1 MDSIKKEVYL
11 TLVITF
17 LVAMEYKINILLDLH

>member
-1 MDSIKKEVYL
+1 MCKYFVVTPLVLKVYL

-17 LVAMEYKINILLDLH
+17 LVDLLLS